1 MVLATWQVGQFVW
14 SMLWFTLFF
23 MWIYTVVYVLRDVFR
38 SRDLSGVAKAAW
50 TIFVMYLPVVG
61 VLAYLIARG
70 DSIGEHLQQDEAAR
84 NAATHSTIRTA
95 VTMRTPASASPA
107 TARRS
112 AKAAR
117 RGPHCRSAVIR
128 SRQNASDQ
136 SARCATTSSAPE
148 RSKNWKYSGNSPHS
162 P

>member
-70 DSIGEHLQQDEAAR
+70 DSIGEHLQQD
-84 NAATHSTIRTA
+84 
-95 VTMRTPASASPA
+95 
-107 TARRS
+107 
-112 AKAAR
+112 
-117 RGPHCRSAVIR
+117 
-128 SRQNASDQ
+128 
-136 SARCATTSSAPE
+136 
-148 RSKNWKYSGNSPHS
+148 
-162 P
+162 

>member
-14 SMLWFTLFF
+14 SMLWFTLSF

-95 VTMRTPASASPA
+95 VTAAVTRDDLGTLVDLHDRGVVSQAEFDRM
-107 TARRS
+107 
-112 AKAAR
+112 KAALD
-117 RGPHCRSAVIR
+117 A
-128 SRQNASDQ
+128 
-136 SARCATTSSAPE
+136 
-148 RSKNWKYSGNSPHS
+148 
-162 P
+162 